1 MDIRLFLAAR
11 KKTQGKKTR
20 ADVQKK
26 KKKKTQG
33 ILQKLSIPPT
43 QPRFFH
49 FKTKK
54 RSSRKTQVIRRKTQ
68 GI

>member
-1 MDIRLFLAAR
+1 MF
-11 KKTQGKKTR
+11 
-20 ADVQKK
+20 
-26 KKKKTQG
+26 KKKTQG

-68 GI
+68 GIWSKTFKESANAELIKCSGIFVQK